1 MATRNG
7 TANLLKQN
15 RAYRELSE
23 DYSPD
28 MAACLT
34 TRNLLRNGV
43 DVSDKEVAGWAK
55 INQASCKGQLDIRG
69 EVRRAEGKA
78 AIAAGTAVKHA
89 ATGKKSEHHN

>member
-1 MATRNG
+1 MAMRKG

-28 MAACLT
+28 VAACLT
-34 TRNLLRNGV
+34 VRNLLRNGV
-43 DVSDKEVAGWAK
+43 GVSDREVVGWAK
-55 INQASCKGQLDIRG
+55 VNQAACKGQLDIGG

-78 AIAAGTAVKHA
+78 AVAAGSTVERVASGRKR
-89 ATGKKSEHHN
+89 EHN